1 VNIPGVF
8 IRRPVATTLLAVA
21 IFLSGALAYFHLPVA
36 PLPNITFPVVV
47 VQASMA
53 GASPSIMASTVAEPL
68 ERRLGT
74 IADVSELTSVS
85 TVGSSQIVIQFGLNR
100 DINGAARDVQ
110 AAIQAARADLPTTLR
125 NNPTYREFNPADSPI
140 MVLALTSKTLT
151 RAQLYDSADSVIQ
164 QQLSQVDGVG
174 QITLGGSALPSVR
187 VELQPDQLNSY
198 GIGMEDV
205 RAAISAA
212 NADSVKGHIDQNGI
226 RYEVESND
234 QISKAAPYRD
244 LVIAYRNGSPVQLRD
259 VAQVL
264 DSAEN
269 IRNAGLY
276 NGQDAVLVIVYPLP
290 GSNIV
295 KTVAQIRKSLP
306 SIEATLPQNVHVG
319 VAVDRSQS
327 VNAAVGD
334 TERTLFIAVL
344 LVIGVVFVFLQ
355 SPRAVLVPAV
365 ALPLSIV
372 GTFGPM
378 YLLGYSIDNLSL
390 MALTIGTGFVVD
402 DAVVV
407 LENIVRH
414 VESGM
419 DVHEAAM
426 VGSAEVS
433 FTVIS
438 MSLSLIAVF
447 LPILLMPGIV
457 GLLFHEF
464 AVTLSIA
471 ILLSLVIS
479 LTITPTMAAFVIS
492 RKSLHSKARWAVW
505 YERQFERF
513 RQAYSRSLTI
523 VLDHALA
530 VILTLIG
537 LIVLNVVLI
546 RFVPSTFFP
555 EQDNGILMGQIIAD
569 QSISFQA
576 MQKKLAQLQ
585 DIVQKDPAVASVAG
599 FTGGRALNTANVF
612 IELKPLAERKVA
624 ASQVVDRLRP
634 KLNAVSGAKL
644 FLQAAQDLRIGGR
657 QSASEYQYTLTSD
670 DPEALFEWVPKLVT
684 ALGKY
689 HDRIVD
695 VNSDLQQNGLQLYVN
710 IDRTTAAR
718 YGFAPNQIDS
728 VLYDAFGQRTVSTVY
743 NQLNQY
749 YVVMEVAPQYW
760 QYPQTIDRIRFSTA
774 AGNPSGTQ
782 QTQMSKQIVTGVTA
796 VTTGTST
803 STGSA
808 GTTGTTASTGTA
820 GATGS
825 SGATTSTSTS
835 SSGTSSR
842 NADAEANQLTNAI
855 SNAKGGSSSGSADS
869 TAAETMV
876 PFTALASYISNHT
889 ATQVNHQGGLV
900 AGTISFNLPPG
911 GSLSDGL
918 AAISEAGQE
927 LGMPAS
933 IHGSSAGAAQVY
945 AQSMGTMPLLILAA
959 LAAVYIVL
967 GILYENTVH
976 PITILSTLP
985 SAGIGATLAL
995 LIFGTPFSVIAMIGI
1010 ILLIGIVKK
1019 NAIMMIDVAIHL
1031 QRDEGVEPT
1040 KAIHDAAVVRLRP
1053 IMMTTAAAVLGAVPL
1068 AIGIGQGASLRQP
1081 LGITVMGGLILSQV
1095 FTLYTTPVIYLYLDR
1110 LRARLARWSE
1120 TLPWNRSDASA

>member
-1 VNIPGVF
+1 MNISALF
-8 IRRPVATTLLAVA
+8 IRRPVATTLLAFA
-21 IFLSGALAYFHLPVA
+21 ILLSGFLAYFRLPVA
-36 PLPNITFPVVV
+36 PLPNVTYPVVV
-47 VQASMA
+47 VQANMA

-68 ERRLGT
+68 EKRLGA
-74 IADVSELTSVS
+74 IADVTEMTSAS
-85 TVGSSQIVIQFGLNR
+85 YVGSSQIVIQFGLNR

-125 NNPTYREFNPADSPI
+125 NNPTYREYNPADSPI
-140 MVLALTSKTLT
+140 MVLALTSDTLT

-187 VELQPDQLNSY
+187 VELEPNKLNSY
-198 GIGMEDV
+198 GIGLEDV

-212 NADSVKGHIDQNGI
+212 NANSAKGHIDQNGL
-226 RYEVESND
+226 RYEVTSND
-234 QISKAAPYRD
+234 QINKAAPYRD
-244 LVIAYRNGSPVQLRD
+244 LVIAYRNGSPVHLRD
-259 VAQVL
+259 VADVQ

-269 IRNAGLY
+269 IRNMGLY
-276 NGQDAVLVIVYPLP
+276 NRKPAVLVIVFPLP

-295 KTVAQIRKSLP
+295 KTVAQIRNVLP
-306 SIEATLPQNVHVG
+306 AIEATLPSSIKLG
-319 VAVDRSQS
+319 VAIDRSQS

-334 TERTLFIAVL
+334 TQRSLFVAVL

-355 SPRAVLVPAV
+355 SPRAILIPSV

-378 YLLGYSIDNLSL
+378 YLMGYSIDNLSL

-419 DVHEAAM
+419 DVREAALKGSGE
-426 VGSAEVS
+426 VG

-447 LPILLMPGIV
+447 TPILLMPGII

-471 ILLSLVIS
+471 ILLSMVIS
-479 LTITPTMAAFVIS
+479 LTVTPTMAAYIL
-492 RKSLHSKARWAVW
+492 RPGQGLHSRARWAVW
-505 YERQFERF
+505 YERQFDRF
-513 RQAYSRSLTI
+513 KRAYSLSLTK
-523 VLDHALA
+523 VLDHSAL
-530 VILTLIG
+530 VGLVLIG
-537 LIVLNVVLI
+537 LILLNPFMFKLL
-546 RFVPSTFFP
+546 PSTFFP
-555 EQDNGILMGQIIAD
+555 EQDNGILIGQIIAD

-576 MQKKLAQLQ
+576 MEKKLAQLQ
-585 DIVQKDPAVASVAG
+585 SIVQKDPAVASVAG
-599 FTGGRALNTANVF
+599 FAGGRALNTANLYV
-612 IELKPLAERKVA
+612 ELKPIAERKLSA
-624 ASQVVDRLRP
+624 AQVVERLRP
-634 KLNAVSGAKL
+634 KLNAISGAKL
-644 FLQAAQDLRIGGR
+644 FLQASQDLHIGGR
-657 QSASEYQYTLTSD
+657 SSASEYQYTLTSD
-670 DPEALFEWVPKLVT
+670 DPDALYTWIPKLVT
-684 ALGKY
+684 ELGK
-689 HDRIVD
+689 HRDQLVD
-695 VNSDLQQNGLQLYVN
+695 VNSDLQQNGLQAFIN
-710 IDRTTAAR
+710 FDRSTMAR
-718 YGFAPNQIDS
+718 YGFAPNQIDA
-728 VLYDAFGQRTVSTVY
+728 VLYDAFGQRTVSTIY
-743 NQLNQY
+743 NELNQY
-749 YVVMEVAPQYW
+749 YVVMEVAPKYW
-760 QYPQTIDRIRFSTA
+760 QYPQMLNRMYFSAA
-774 AGNPSGTQ
+774 AGNPTGTQ
-782 QTQMSKQIVTGVTA
+782 QTQMSGSLVKGVKSFTA
-796 VTTGTST
+796 V
-803 STGSA
+803 SA
-808 GTTGTTASTGTA
+808 T
-820 GATGS
+820 
-825 SGATTSTSTS
+825 
-835 SSGTSSR
+835 SGTSSATNSL
-842 NADAEANQLTNAI
+842 NANAEANALTNAI
-855 SNAKGGSSSGSADS
+855 SNARGGSSSGSADS

-876 PFTALASYISNHT
+876 PFPSMMTYTSNHT

-911 GSLSDGL
+911 GSLSKALVAVQQAMQD
-918 AAISEAGQE
+918 

-933 IHGSSAGAAQVY
+933 IHGATAGAAQVY
-945 AQSMGTMPLLILAA
+945 SRSMSSMPLLILAA
-959 LAAVYIVL
+959 LGAVYIVL

-985 SAGIGATLAL
+985 SAGIGAVLAL

-1031 QRDEGVEPT
+1031 QRDDGYDPV
-1040 KAIHDAAVVRLRP
+1040 KAIHDAAVMRLRP

-1068 AIGIGQGASLRQP
+1068 AVGVGQGGSLRQP

-1110 LRARLARWSE
+1110 LRARLAHWSA